1 MKLADLSPELLERIK
16 SWRYDR
22 ILEKHEGPENWSSV
36 LEYYNSEFLRLDGHD
51 VLLPLE
57 RENLPN
63 ISLLRCIESKDG
75 KTLTLFLKD
84 TTYVTNPRDE
94 FFDAGRIAICEKVS
108 GAEFYIAVVY
118 HAWFMVDNKGLS
130 E

>member
-84 TTYVTNPRDE
+84 TTYVTNPRNE
-94 FFDAGRIAICEKVS
+94 FFDAGRIAICEKVA